1 MEPSPEVIDF
11 SSYVPYYVPL
21 RELLKGRILA
31 GLWQVGERIPGEV
44 ELCREFGVSRT
55 VVRQALLELELG
67 GYIIRRKGRGTFVS
81 GPKVTERL
89 AQKLT
94 GFHQDMLEQGR
105 KPGTRVLSQ
114 RLTRADAFLAS
125 QLQVPAGATLVEVR
139 RLRLVEDEPIAVVTS
154 FLPESLCPGLE
165 KVDLS
170 ERSLYQYL
178 ENECRLFIVRAH
190 RSIEAAAASEEDA
203 RHLGIHTGDPVIL
216 LESLSF
222 LEDGTPLEYFRAYH
236 RGDRAR
242 FEIEL
247 VRQRD
252 RWRPLEWDPSGDR
265 P

>member
-11 SSYVPYYVPL
+11 SSYVPYYVQL

-125 QLQVPAGATLVEVR
+125 QRRYRPVPLWRSAAAPGGGRAHRGGHQL
-139 RLRLVEDEPIAVVTS
+139 P
-154 FLPESLCPGLE
+154 PESLPGLE

-170 ERSLYQYL
+170 ERRRTSIWRTSAGCSSLG
-178 ENECRLFIVRAH
+178 RTAH
-190 RSIEAAAASEEDA
+190 EAVAASEEDA

-222 LEDGTPLEYFRAYH
+222 LEDGTPLEYFRAITAATGPGL
-236 RGDRAR
+236 RSSWSGSVTAGAS
-242 FEIEL
+242 
-247 VRQRD
+247 
-252 RWRPLEWDPSGDR
+252 LEWDPSGDR